1 MAYALLF
8 PGQGSQYV
16 GMGRA
21 AYAAS
26 PAARAIYEEADA
38 LLGYAVST
46 LCFSGPAED
55 LNRTRFTQPAL
66 FTSSVAMWVAYRDRF
81 AEPPACVAGHSL
93 GEYAA
98 LVAAEV
104 LPFAQALQ
112 IVAERGRLMDEAG
125 EETPGLMAALIGAT
139 LEQAE
144 QLCAAVREATGEV
157 LVVANDNCPGQ
168 VVISGTQAAVQMASA
183 RAGEFGLR
191 RVMPLKVSIAGHSP
205 LMESARQKLAAFL
218 EGVTFQTPRLPVVFN
233 ATAAPVS
240 DPDKIREL
248 VLYQLTRP
256 VWWRD
261 SLLWMAGQGLTR
273 FVECGPKDVL
283 TGLVKRTLP
292 EAEAFT
298 LDAAA

>member
-1 MAYALLF
+1 MGQALYE
-8 PGQGSQYV
+8 S
-16 GMGRA
+16 
-21 AYAAS
+21 S
-26 PAARAIYEEADA
+26 PAARSVYEEADA

-46 LCFSGPAED
+46 LCFSGPADD

-66 FTSSVAMWVAYRDRF
+66 FTTCVAMWAVHRETL
-81 AEPPACVAGHSL
+81 AEAPACVAGHSL

-98 LVAAEV
+98 LVAADV
-104 LPFAQALQ
+104 LPFDQAIQ

-125 EETPGLMAALIGAT
+125 AETPGVMAALIGAS

-144 QLCAAVREATGEV
+144 RLCAAVREATGEL

-168 VVISGTQAAVQMASA
+168 VVISGTQAAIQAASA
-183 RAGEFGLR
+183 RAGDFGLR

-205 LMESARQKLAAFL
+205 LMEPARQKLAAFL
-218 EGVTFQTPRLPVVFN
+218 ENVTFRAPRLPVVFN

-298 LDAAA
+298 LDASA